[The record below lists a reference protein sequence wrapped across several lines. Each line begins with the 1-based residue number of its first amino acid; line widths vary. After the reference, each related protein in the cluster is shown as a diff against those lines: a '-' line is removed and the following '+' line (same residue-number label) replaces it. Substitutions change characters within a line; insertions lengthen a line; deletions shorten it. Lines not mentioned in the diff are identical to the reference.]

1 MDVILLEN
9 VEDLG
14 KMGSIVSV
22 ASGYA
27 RNYLLPRGLAVKAS
41 PGAEKM
47 VAERMTLASRQD
59 MRLKE
64 AAEAVAGK
72 FTAANKSIVVTA
84 KAGEE
89 GRLYG
94 SVTARDIA
102 GALAEQASLDVDHH
116 HVLLDEPI
124 KELGERE
131 IPVKLHA
138 EVQII
143 VRVAVRQAS

>member
-1 MDVILLEN
+1 MDVILLQN
-9 VEDLG
+9 IEDLG

-22 ASGYA
+22 TPGYA
-27 RNYLLPRGLAVKAS
+27 RNYLLPKGLAVKAS

-47 VAERMTLASRQD
+47 VAERMSLASKHD

-64 AAEAVAGK
+64 AAESRAGK
-72 FTAANKSIVVTA
+72 FTAANKTIFITA
-84 KAGEE
+84 KAGDE

-102 GALAEQASLDVDHH
+102 GALVEQASLDVDHH
-116 HVLLDEPI
+116 QVLLSEPI
-124 KELGERE
+124 KELGEHE

-138 EVQII
+138 EVQVI
-143 VRVAVRQAS
+143 VRVAVRQMT

>member
-1 MDVILLEN
+1 
-9 VEDLG
+9 
-14 KMGSIVSV
+14 
-22 ASGYA
+22 
-27 RNYLLPRGLAVKAS
+27 
-41 PGAEKM
+41 M
-47 VAERMTLASRQD
+47 VAERMTLASKQD

-72 FTAANKSIVVTA
+72 FTAANRTIVIAA
-84 KAGEE
+84 KASEE

-116 HVLLDEPI
+116 HVMLDEPI

-138 EVQII
+138 EVQVI
-143 VRVAVRQAS
+143 VKIAVQQAS